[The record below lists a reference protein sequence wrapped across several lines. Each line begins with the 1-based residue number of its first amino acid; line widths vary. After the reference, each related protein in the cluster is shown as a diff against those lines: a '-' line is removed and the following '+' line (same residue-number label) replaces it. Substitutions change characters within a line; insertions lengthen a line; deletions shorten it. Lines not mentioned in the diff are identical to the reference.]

1 MENMRK
7 MFAVC
12 KKRCYFAKYI
22 ILFLNKNQI
31 VELKTVDIIR
41 CLIRI

>member
-1 MENMRK
+1 MRK

-12 KKRCYFAKYI
+12 KKKMLLCKIYNT
-22 ILFLNKNQI
+22 LFVKKQI